1 LYFVLRPLY
10 FVLRM
15 YDHKDAWSQADAIR
29 EQQLNWRQSR
39 SSWVWPHGTSAHW
52 RCYCTRLLVHQSRK
66 LRRCNERGETSE
78 AYPCVQPY
86 VKGAI

>member
-1 LYFVLRPLY
+1 MEVEHELREEVDMSLNSFVLRPLY

-39 SSWVWPHGTSAHW
+39 SS
-52 RCYCTRLLVHQSRK
+52 
-66 LRRCNERGETSE
+66 
-78 AYPCVQPY
+78 
-86 VKGAI
+86 